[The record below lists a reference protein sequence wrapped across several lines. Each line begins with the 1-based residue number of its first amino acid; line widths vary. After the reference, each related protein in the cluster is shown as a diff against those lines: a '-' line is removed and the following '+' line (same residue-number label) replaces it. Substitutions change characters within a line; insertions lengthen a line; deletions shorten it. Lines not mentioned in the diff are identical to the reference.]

1 MRFNKN
7 RFDVFCRDLN
17 RVGDDPERRTFV
29 QDNTIRAV
37 DARTLLEINIE
48 LTDAGPARREAGS
61 PNDPG
66 RLLTISEKLAFD
78 IIDKCDV

>member
-7 RFDVFCRDLN
+7 RFVAFCRDLN
-17 RVGDDPERRTFV
+17 RVGDDPDQRTFV
-29 QDNTIRAV
+29 QDSTIRAG

-66 RLLTISEKLAFD
+66 RLPTMAEKLAFD
-78 IIDKCDV
+78 ISDKCDV